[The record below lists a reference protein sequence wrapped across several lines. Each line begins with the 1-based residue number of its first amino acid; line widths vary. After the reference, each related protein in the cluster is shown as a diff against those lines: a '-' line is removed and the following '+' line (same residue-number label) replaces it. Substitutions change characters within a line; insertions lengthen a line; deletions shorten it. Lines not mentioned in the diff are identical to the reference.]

1 MCTLRNIFTACT
13 RTCCLYNEKLILFL
27 SIELLLK
34 ELVRYLSGFG
44 LFLEELKKSSVSF
57 LFIELKLTKLP
68 VPRLFCLALNGNEI
82 NKPFSGIPFFSG
94 HNSMLFSVCNKPAKV
109 GTV

>member
-1 MCTLRNIFTACT
+1 MFLICQAAQQITPTWYIICLADLDVQVCTLRNIFTACT
-13 RTCCLYNEKLILFL
+13 RTCCLYEKLILFL

-57 LFIELKLTKLP
+57 LFIEQKLTKLP
-68 VPRLFCLALNGNEI
+68 VPRLFCLAL
-82 NKPFSGIPFFSG
+82 KS
-94 HNSMLFSVCNKPAKV
+94 
-109 GTV
+109 